1 MGGKIYGSKGFVG
14 EAFGTASGCFADI
27 YNTVVFGGEKII
39 CPDNL
44 KARPTEGIVRGES
57 GMLRT
62 MLRDVCKEDTLAGV
76 SYAILGVENQS
87 GVDYTMPERVMGMD
101 YASYE
106 EEIRKLIH
114 SNLNTGYKAGSRRI
128 KKGQRIAPVITLVLN
143 YGKPWD
149 GPVCLK
155 DMLNIP
161 SGKYQKL
168 IPYIQD
174 YRMNL
179 VNLSELTDEQAEQFQ
194 SDFRFLVKY
203 LIHQRDKRGLSRI
216 FEKDERVVKH
226 PKETMLAIAAITKD
240 ARYLGIGEQEEGK
253 ENVTMCALYD
263 EIEKRGI
270 DKGIEKG
277 ISVFIQSYLQE
288 GRSDTVICEK
298 LQRFFDLTREE
309 AEDYL
314 KKEK

>member
-1 MGGKIYGSKGFVG
+1 MAEKDLSEKLLVQLPDV
-14 EAFGTASGCFADI
+14 FADI
-27 YNTVVFGGEKII
+27 YNTVVFDGEEII
-39 CPDNL
+39 SPENL
-44 KARPTEGIVRGES
+44 KPRPTEGIVRGEG

-62 MLRDVCKEDTLAGV
+62 TLRDVCKEDILAGV

-106 EEIRKLIH
+106 EELRKLKH
-114 SNLNTGYKAGSRRI
+114 TNLNAGYKAGSRRI

-161 SGKYQKL
+161 TGKYQKL

-203 LIHQRDKRGLSRI
+203 LIHQGDSLNGI
-216 FEKDERVVKH
+216 FEKDQRTVRH
-226 PKETMLAIAAITKD
+226 QKETMLAMAALTKD
-240 ARYLGIGEQEEGK
+240 ERYLKLSEQEEK
-253 ENVTMCALYD
+253 EDATMCALLD

-270 DKGIEKG
+270 DKGI
-277 ISVFIQSYLQE
+277 SAFILSYRQE
-288 GRSDTVICEK
+288 GTSDEVICEK
-298 LQRFFDLTREE
+298 LQKYFDLTREE
-309 AEDYL
+309 AQEYL
-314 KKEK
+314 EKAK